1 MSNYEKILML
11 AVTRMENQF
20 CVAGVNEAN
29 AWKRPVRL
37 PTFYLL
43 KDDIFQDGVCVIKHY
58 NVVRYISKGSLQNSP
73 QSEDFLVD
81 WSNRPTIQTSLD
93 EQSRLKIFKKID
105 ESKKI
110 DEIDEGIY
118 HYLIENDRSL
128 IMIKP
133 DEILSCTYEL
143 AEGKGFKTRLIFEL
157 NNIDYNLSCTDLR
170 WRAYMKDEVNR
181 STSTQLL
188 KERDVYLTIGLTRKP
203 FQGRIWPMVVGFHI
217 IPDLENIEIDYNNL

>member
-1 MSNYEKILML
+1 ML

-29 AWKRPVRL
+29 DWKRPVRL
-37 PTFYLL
+37 PTYYLL
-43 KDDIFQDGVCVIKHY
+43 RDDIFQSGVCVIKNY
-58 NVVRYISKGSLQNSP
+58 NVVRYKSIRSLQNKP

-81 WSNRPTIQTSLD
+81 WSNQPTITTTLN
-93 EQSRLKIFKKID
+93 EQSRLIIFKKID
-105 ESKKI
+105 ESKNI
-110 DEIDEGIY
+110 DEINEGIY

-128 IMIKP
+128 VMIKP
-133 DEILSCTYEL
+133 DEILYRTYEP

-157 NNIDYNLSCTDLR
+157 NNINYNLSCTDLR
-170 WRAYMKDEVNR
+170 WRAYMKDEENR
-181 STSTQLL
+181 NTSAQLL
-188 KERDVYLTIGLTRKP
+188 KEREVYLTIGLTRRP